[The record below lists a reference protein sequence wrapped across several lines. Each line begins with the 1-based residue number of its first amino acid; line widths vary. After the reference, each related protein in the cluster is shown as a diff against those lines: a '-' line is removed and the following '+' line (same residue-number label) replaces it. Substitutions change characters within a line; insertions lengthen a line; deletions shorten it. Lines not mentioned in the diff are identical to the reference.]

1 MDVSRRISKRVLG
14 LAARLLVALM
24 LLAGPYA
31 QAASAGFMSDGA
43 DHHAAMST
51 DAHQGSG
58 HEHSSHSEEAE
69 AAEADDAKTAPA
81 GIAEK
86 CCDLFC
92 VGVACILPS
101 YGLESREPA
110 TVAHVIVDAD
120 VAPGEWVLP
129 HRPPNA

>member
-1 MDVSRRISKRVLG
+1 
-14 LAARLLVALM
+14 
-24 LLAGPYA
+24 
-31 QAASAGFMSDGA
+31 
-43 DHHAAMST
+43 MST
-51 DAHQGSG
+51 DTQHGSAHD
-58 HEHSSHSEEAE
+58 HSHGEEAKA
-69 AAEADDAKTAPA
+69 AAEADNAKTGPT

-101 YGLESREPA
+101 YGLESREPV